1 MNIIRMVSPVEV
13 PIIWLRE
20 KNKSIRIARL
30 ITRRIVRGKALKK
43 WLKTNLTDLKMYL
56 KTFFESSDTILI
68 FV

>member
-1 MNIIRMVSPVEV
+1 MVSPVEV
-13 PIIWLRE
+13 PIIWLWE

-30 ITRRIVRGKALKK
+30 ITRRIIRGKVLRK

-56 KTFFESSDTILI
+56 KTLFESSATILI